1 MSVADP
7 ARTVRPRI
15 RTVVF
20 DVGGVLVTNP
30 LEEFAKLDADQGLRE
45 GTAMSLFRGGSL
57 FAACET
63 GQLPFTEFCTRS
75 VAQIR
80 AEQGIDVP
88 AERLAAMMDAIMG
101 RDTVD
106 ERLRALVIDLKTT
119 GLEIGLLSNIYRE
132 LDDWLRN
139 LFPEGVVDVF
149 CPSYLVGLRK
159 PDPAIYRALIEMA
172 GRPPAEIAF
181 VDDFSENVTAA
192 LEAGIVGILFTSEA
206 ALRARLRELQV
217 ALP

>member
-1 MSVADP
+1 MSLP
-7 ARTVRPRI
+7 EVRPRI

-45 GTAMSLFRGGSL
+45 GTAMSLFRGGTL
-57 FAACET
+57 FAECET
-63 GQLPFTEFCTRS
+63 GRLPFAEFCSRS

-88 AERLAAMMDAIMG
+88 VERLAAMMDAIMG

-106 ERLRALVIDLKTT
+106 PRMRALVLEIKAL
-119 GLEIGLLSNIYRE
+119 GIEIGLLSNIYRE
-132 LDDWLRN
+132 LDGWLRGI
-139 LFPEGVVDVF
+139 FPDGVLDVF
-149 CPSYLVGLRK
+149 CPSYNVGLRK
-159 PDPAIYRALIEMA
+159 PDPAIYRALIAMCDC
-172 GRPPAEIAF
+172 RPQDIVL
-181 VDDFSENVTAA
+181 VDDFEENVAA
-192 LEAGIVGILFTSEA
+192 AVDAGLIGITFTSER
-206 ALRARLRELQV
+206 ALRERLRELHV

>member
-1 MSVADP
+1 VSVADP
-7 ARTVRPRI
+7 ARTVRPPI

-57 FAACET
+57 FAECET
-63 GQLPFTEFCTRS
+63 GRLPFTEFCTRS

-80 AEQGIDVP
+80 SDQGIDVP
-88 AERLAAMMDAIMG
+88 VERLAAMMDAIMG

-106 ERLRALVIDLKTT
+106 EQMRALVIELKTA

-159 PDPAIYRALIEMA
+159 PDPAIYRTLIEMS
-172 GRPPAEIAF
+172 GRLPAEVAF
-181 VDDFSENVTAA
+181 VDDFEENVAA
-192 LEAGIVGILFTSEA
+192 AVAAGMVGILFTSEA
-206 ALRARLRELQV
+206 ALQARLRELYV
-217 ALP
+217 GLS